1 MNIILD
7 DDITNRITPPGFKRF
22 TTGFDLME
30 FMKQNPDTNIEYIT
44 FDNDLGLGLP
54 EGYDVVKEMVLDNWC
69 VKYIN
74 LHSANTVAV
83 KNMISYI
90 QSAVKSNVFSY
101 ERLTKRPLSLFSK
114 KFTNER

>member
-7 DDITNRITPPGFKRF
+7 DDLENRQTPTGFTRF

-44 FDNDLGLGLP
+44 FDNDLGSGLP
-54 EGYDVVKEMVLDNWC
+54 EGYDVVKEMILDNWR

-90 QSAVKSNVFSY
+90 QSAVKSDVFKY
-101 ERLTKRPLSLFSK
+101 ERLTKRPLYLYSQKFDK
-114 KFTNER
+114 KE